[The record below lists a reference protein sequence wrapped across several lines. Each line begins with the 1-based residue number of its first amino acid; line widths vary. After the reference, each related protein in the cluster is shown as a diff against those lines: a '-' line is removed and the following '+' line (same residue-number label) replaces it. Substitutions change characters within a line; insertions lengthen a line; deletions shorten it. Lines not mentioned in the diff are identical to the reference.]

1 MAEEKDM
8 QKAANAP
15 AGAADLQAQG
25 ETPPVQMEAEE
36 KKEPAKKPA
45 AMKKKKHTVRNV
57 ILIVVAAAV
66 IAALIWGCVKFFG
79 GGSDSGEVM
88 NAYVSTGSITS
99 TVSGEGLTRAKE
111 SASLT
116 LTTSGTVEEVFVTE
130 GDTVEAGQQLYKIR
144 SEAAEKAVTDA
155 QKAVNDSAKELQKL
169 QEAQANLTIRAP
181 HAGKIRL
188 AKDASVPAVGDN
200 VSGGTVLATLVDDSR
215 MKLVQYYS
223 YAYAD
228 QIKAGQSATISI
240 PASMTTISG
249 TVSEVHMV
257 ERISA
262 EGTKLFEVDLVMNNP
277 GTLSAG
283 VSASATMTVGGETIY
298 PYEAGT
304 LEYNRTSSIT
314 AKVGGAVEQV
324 NLRNYAAVSEGEVLM
339 VLSGDEND
347 TNIYNATET
356 LQAKQKT
363 LEEAQ
368 KALDTLN
375 GISPISGTVMS
386 VSVEAGQ
393 EVATGTT
400 VVVVSNNN
408 TILLDANVD
417 ERNVSYVKQGMM
429 VDVDQWGTQVM
440 GTVSSVSLT
449 SKAEN
454 GVATFPAVIS
464 IDNSEGLIMPGSYAT
479 YTLIASQ
486 SDGCLMVPIQAVKS
500 VETAEGTQSV
510 VFVHSAQRPENAI
523 DLEVAVDG
531 VPEKDYWP
539 VPVTTGIYDT
549 MNVEILS
556 GVEDGTEVF
565 QQVMYSNMYY

>member
-1 MAEEKDM
+1 MMNENEIRTEE
-8 QKAANAP
+8 QLP
-15 AGAADLQAQG
+15 AQEQLSS
-25 ETPPVQMEAEE
+25 
-36 KKEPAKKPA
+36 PA
-45 AMKKKKHTVRNV
+45 AESAAPVPPKKAPPKKKKHIVRNV
-57 ILIVVAAAV
+57 ILVVVLAAVAAL
-66 IAALIWGCVKFFG
+66 IIWGCVKFFG
-79 GGSDSGEVM
+79 GGNDSGEVM
-88 NAYVSTGSITS
+88 NAYVSMGSITS

-116 LTTSGTVEEVFVTE
+116 LTASGTVEEVFVTE
-130 GDTVEAGQQLYKIR
+130 GDTVEAGQQLYRIR
-144 SEAAEKAVTDA
+144 SEAAEKAVANA

-181 HAGKIRL
+181 YAGKLQID
-188 AKDASVPAVGDN
+188 KDAVLPKVGDS
-200 VSGGTVLATLVDDSR
+200 VSSGTVLATLVDDSQ

-223 YAYAD
+223 YAYAG
-228 QIKAGQSATISI
+228 QIKAGQSASISI
-240 PASMTTISG
+240 PSSMTTVSG

-277 GTLSAG
+277 GTLAAG
-283 VSASATMTVGGETIY
+283 VAASATMTVGGETIY

-304 LEYNRTSSIT
+304 LEYNRTSSVT
-314 AKVGGAVEQV
+314 AKVGGAVEQI
-324 NLRNYAAVSEGEVLM
+324 NMRNYATVSAGDVLV

-347 TNIYNATET
+347 TNIYNATEN

-393 EVATGTT
+393 EVDTGTT
-400 VVVVSNNN
+400 VVVVSNNS

-417 ERNVSYVKQGMM
+417 ERNVGYVKQGMM
-429 VDVDQWGTQVM
+429 VDVDQWGTMVM

-479 YTLIASQ
+479 YTMVASQ
-486 SDGCLMVPIQAVKS
+486 SDGCLMLPIQAVKS
-500 VETAEGTQSV
+500 VETEEGTQSV
-510 VFVHSAQRPENAI
+510 VFVHSADRPENAI
-523 DLEVAVDG
+523 DLEVMVDG
-531 VPEKDYWP
+531 VPEKDYWA
-539 VPVTTGIYDT
+539 VPVTVGIYDT

-556 GVEDGTEVF
+556 GVEEGVEVF